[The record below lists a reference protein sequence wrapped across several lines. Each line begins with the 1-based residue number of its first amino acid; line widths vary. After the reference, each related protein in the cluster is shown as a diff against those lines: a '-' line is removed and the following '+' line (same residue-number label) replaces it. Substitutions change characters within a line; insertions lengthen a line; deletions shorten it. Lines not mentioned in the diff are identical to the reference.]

1 LILAAS
7 SGSLSAIIR
16 GQEMIARKIVLV
28 VAAAL
33 LASTAAQAQTASDRA
48 GELKVWREQC
58 SDPDTD
64 LRIAYIE
71 AALDTKDTSIIRI
84 CARQSLESDDSDTRN
99 LGLRAALASMEQIH
113 FQVEMPALLASALD
127 EAGDDEDKLKEI
139 DRWYIKRDWQG
150 MQTGLV
156 FEIDKADL
164 TKGTAVWYP
173 LVNRSARYDRNV
185 GKIAIVGDAVTWVGA
200 ANLANSD
207 CTLTATL
214 VAGPA
219 LQGEFL
225 CSQGEPFPVT
235 AKLL

>member
-1 LILAAS
+1 MFARKSLLIAATLLAAT
-7 SGSLSAIIR
+7 GAH
-16 GQEMIARKIVLV
+16 
-28 VAAAL
+28 
-33 LASTAAQAQTASDRA
+33 AQTAADRA
-48 GELKVWREQC
+48 GELKVWRQQC

-71 AALDTKDTSIIRI
+71 AALETKDTSIIRI

-99 LGLRAALASMEQIH
+99 LGLRAALASMEQIR
-113 FQVEMPALLASALD
+113 FEVQMPELLASALE
-127 EAGDDEDKLKEI
+127 EAGDDEDKLSEI
-139 DRWYIKRDWQG
+139 GRWYIRKDWQG
-150 MQTGLV
+150 LQTGLV
-156 FEIDKADL
+156 FEIDKADM

-173 LVNRSARYDRNV
+173 LVNRSERYDRNV
-185 GKIAIVGDAVTWVGA
+185 GKVAITGDAVTWVGA
-200 ANLANSD
+200 ANLSTGD

-219 LQGEFL
+219 LEGEFL